1 MEDLSKGIK
10 EEKKTISNIFKEDI
24 LQTKDKEVKEA
35 GQEVEIEWNPE
46 N

>member
-1 MEDLSKGIK
+1 MEDVSEGIK
-10 EEKKTISNIFKEDI
+10 EEKKTISNIIKEDI
-24 LQTKDKEVKEA
+24 LQTKDKEVEEA